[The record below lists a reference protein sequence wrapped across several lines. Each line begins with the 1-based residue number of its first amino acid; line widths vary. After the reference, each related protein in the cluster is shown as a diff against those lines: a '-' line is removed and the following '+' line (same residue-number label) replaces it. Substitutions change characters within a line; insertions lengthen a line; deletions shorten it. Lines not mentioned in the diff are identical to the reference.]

1 MTDFLTS
8 QPFVGTLGLIAF
20 LSAIGWALRPPG

>member
-20 LSAIGWALRPPG
+20 LSAIGWALRKE